1 MTNPKLALIPSGYK
15 TATVYSILPN
25 NADGDF
31 TYERN
36 GSATRVRKDGLI
48 EELTVDDTPRL
59 DWLNSDC
66 PSLLLE
72 PQRTNLQAY
81 SENFSGAAWTPAF
94 STITANSSICPN
106 GELTAYKLET
116 TSSVGSLNGFLQIT
130 ANTEYTYSLFVKADT
145 TSICK
150 IELYDT
156 LSGGA
161 SYYYGLVNFNMAT
174 ETISTSLATASF
186 DKLDGGWYRLKIT
199 ATSPNPLQGGGTGAS
214 ISLTQAGSIFIWG
227 AQMEAGKGAT
237 SYIKN
242 VDDINGVTRL
252 VDDLESTTTYS
263 TENDVAW
270 FLEFDNYTF
279 ENSFRPLM
287 VVRNSGF
294 TQTMDLISYNSG
306 SDYYFR
312 IRATNQSALQTIIN
326 LGQDAI
332 QMFRRNKVAVRLYG
346 SNFEIYVNGTRE
358 YTGTSDDGDWTIL
371 NNSAILNDFGSSAEA
386 PSAKLYDFRVYDQ
399 TMTQTELEQ
408 LTTI

>member
-59 DWLNSDC
+59 DWLNSNC

-72 PQRTNLQAY
+72 PQRTNIQAY
-81 SENFSGAAWTPAF
+81 SEDFSGAAWTPVF

-161 SYYYGLVNFNMAT
+161 SYYYGLVNFDMST
-174 ETISTSLATASF
+174 ETITTSLATASF

-199 ATSPNPLQGGGTGAS
+199 ATSPNPLQGGATGVE

-227 AQMEAGKGAT
+227 GQMEAGGYAT

-242 VDDINGVTRL
+242 VNDINGVTRL
-252 VDDLESTTTYS
+252 KDECLNGGDADLYDITEGTFFVDANNFGAPYLGYNMITLSDGGSNLVRFIYESS
-263 TENDVAW
+263 
-270 FLEFDNYTF
+270 
-279 ENSFRPLM
+279 
-287 VVRNSGF
+287 
-294 TQTMDLISYNSG
+294 
-306 SDYYFR
+306 R
-312 IRATNQSALQTIIN
+312 IRTSVENGSSQ
-326 LGQDAI
+326 QDYFI
-332 QMFRRNKVAVRLYG
+332 TGVNDNERNKVAITFKEDEFKVYHNGVLKDTDTSGDIPTGLDRL
-346 SNFEIYVNGTRE
+346 NFASQS
-358 YTGTSDDGDWTIL
+358 GTSRHFEG
-371 NNSAILNDFGSSAEA
+371 
-386 PSAKLYDFRVYDQ
+386 KVYDTRVYDRVL
-399 TMTQTELEQ
+399 TQAEAIT

>member
-72 PQRTNLQAY
+72 PQRTNIQAY

-94 STITANSSICPN
+94 STITANSSISPN

-130 ANTEYTYSLFVKADT
+130 ANTLYTYSLFVKADT

-161 SYYYGLVNFNMAT
+161 SYYYGLVNFDMST

-199 ATSPNPLQGGGTGAS
+199 ATSPNPLQGGGTGVS

-227 AQMEAGKGAT
+227 GQMEAGEYAT

-252 VDDLESTTTYS
+252 KDECFNGGDADLFDITEGTFFVDAVNFSPPFNGYNMITLSNGSTNIVRFLYESS
-263 TENDVAW
+263 
-270 FLEFDNYTF
+270 
-279 ENSFRPLM
+279 
-287 VVRNSGF
+287 
-294 TQTMDLISYNSG
+294 
-306 SDYYFR
+306 R
-312 IRATNQSALQTIIN
+312 IRVTVIASNNVEQDYFIAGVASNQ
-326 LGQDAI
+326 
-332 QMFRRNKVAVRLYG
+332 RNKVALTFKKDEFKVYHNGVLKDTDTSG
-346 SNFEIYVNGTRE
+346 DIPTGLSKLNFSMT
-358 YTGTSDDGDWTIL
+358 
-371 NNSAILNDFGSSAEA
+371 NNLSRWFEGEV
-386 PSAKLYDFRVYDQ
+386 YDTRVYDRVL
-399 TMTQTELEQ
+399 TEAEAIT

>member
-25 NADGDF
+25 NGDGDF
-31 TYERN
+31 IYERN

-72 PQRTNLQAY
+72 PQRTNIQAY

-94 STITANSSICPN
+94 STITANSSISPN

-116 TSSVGSLNGFLQIT
+116 TSYVGSLNGFLQIT

-161 SYYYGLVNFNMAT
+161 SYYYGLVNFDMST
-174 ETISTSLATASF
+174 ETITTSLATASF
-186 DKLDGGWYRLKIT
+186 DKLDSGWYRLKIT
-199 ATSPNPLQGGGTGAS
+199 ATSPNPLQGGGTGVS
-214 ISLTQAGSIFIWG
+214 ISLTQAGSIFIWAG
-227 AQMEAGKGAT
+227 QMEAGGYAT

-252 VDDLESTTTYS
+252 KDECFNGGDADLFDITEGTFFVDANNFGTPLNDYSMITISDATGSNYIRFIYESS
-263 TENDVAW
+263 
-270 FLEFDNYTF
+270 
-279 ENSFRPLM
+279 
-287 VVRNSGF
+287 
-294 TQTMDLISYNSG
+294 
-306 SDYYFR
+306 R
-312 IRATNQSALQTIIN
+312 IRTSVENGSLQQDYFIN
-326 LGQDAI
+326 GVNDNE
-332 QMFRRNKVAVRLYG
+332 RNKVAITFKKDEFKVYHNGVLKDTDTSG
-346 SNFEIYVNGTRE
+346 DIPTGLSKLNFSMT
-358 YTGTSDDGDWTIL
+358 
-371 NNSAILNDFGSSAEA
+371 NNLSRWFEGKVHDT
-386 PSAKLYDFRVYDQ
+386 RVYDRVL
-399 TMTQTELEQ
+399 TEAEAIT

>member
-15 TATVYSILPN
+15 QSPPTVYSILPN

-48 EELTVDDTPRL
+48 EEVVNDTPRL

-94 STITANSSICPN
+94 STITANSSISPN

-161 SYYYGLVNFNMAT
+161 SYYYGLVNFDMST
-174 ETISTSLATASF
+174 ETITTSLATASF
-186 DKLDGGWYRLKIT
+186 DKLDSGWYRLKIT
-199 ATSPNPLQGGGTGAS
+199 ATSPNPLQGGGTGVS

-227 AQMEAGKGAT
+227 GQMEAGGYAT

-252 VDDLESTTTYS
+252 KDECFNGGDADLFDITEGTFFVDAVNFSPPLNDYSMITLSNGSANIVRFLYESS
-263 TENDVAW
+263 
-270 FLEFDNYTF
+270 
-279 ENSFRPLM
+279 
-287 VVRNSGF
+287 
-294 TQTMDLISYNSG
+294 
-306 SDYYFR
+306 R
-312 IRATNQSALQTIIN
+312 IRVTVIASNNVEQDYFIAGVASNQ
-326 LGQDAI
+326 
-332 QMFRRNKVAVRLYG
+332 RNKVALTFKENEFKVYHNGVLKDTDTSG
-346 SNFEIYVNGTRE
+346 DIPTGLDKLNFASQS
-358 YTGTSDDGDWTIL
+358 GTSRHFEG
-371 NNSAILNDFGSSAEA
+371 
-386 PSAKLYDFRVYDQ
+386 KVYDTRVYDRVL
-399 TMTQTELEQ
+399 TQAEAIT

>member
-25 NADGDF
+25 NGDGDF
-31 TYERN
+31 IYERN

-48 EELTVDDTPRL
+48 EEVVEDTPRL
-59 DWLNSDC
+59 DWLNSNC

-94 STITANSSICPN
+94 STITANSSISPN

-161 SYYYGLVNFNMAT
+161 SYYYGLVNFDMST
-174 ETISTSLATASF
+174 ETITTSLATASF
-186 DKLDGGWYRLKIT
+186 DKLDSGWYRLKIT

-227 AQMEAGKGAT
+227 GQMEAGGYAT

-252 VDDLESTTTYS
+252 KDECLNGGDADLFDITEGTFFVDANNFGAPYLGYNMITLSDGSSNLVRFIYESS
-263 TENDVAW
+263 
-270 FLEFDNYTF
+270 
-279 ENSFRPLM
+279 
-287 VVRNSGF
+287 
-294 TQTMDLISYNSG
+294 
-306 SDYYFR
+306 R
-312 IRATNQSALQTIIN
+312 IRTSVENGSSQ
-326 LGQDAI
+326 QDYFI
-332 QMFRRNKVAVRLYG
+332 TGVNDNERNKVAITFKENEFKVYHNGVLKDTDTSGDIPTGLDRL
-346 SNFEIYVNGTRE
+346 NFASQS
-358 YTGTSDDGDWTIL
+358 GTSRHFEG
-371 NNSAILNDFGSSAEA
+371 
-386 PSAKLYDFRVYDQ
+386 KVYDTRVYDRVL
-399 TMTQTELEQ
+399 TEAEAIT

>member
-48 EELTVDDTPRL
+48 EELTVNDTPRL

-81 SENFSGAAWTPAF
+81 SENFSGAAWTPSS
-94 STITANSSICPN
+94 STITANSSISPN

-130 ANTEYTYSLFVKADT
+130 ANTLYTYSLFVKADT

-161 SYYYGLVNFNMAT
+161 SYYYGLVNFDMST

-199 ATSPNPLQGGGTGAS
+199 ATSPNPLQGGGTGVS

-227 AQMEAGKGAT
+227 GQMEAGEYAT
-237 SYIKN
+237 SYIENPSN
-242 VDDINGVTRL
+242 VSGVTRL
-252 VDDLESTTTYS
+252 KDECFNGGDADLFDITEGTFFVDANNFGTPLNDYSMITISDATGSNYIRFIYESSRTRTS
-263 TENDVAW
+263 VENGSLQQDYFITGVN
-270 FLEFDNYTF
+270 DN
-279 ENSFRPLM
+279 E
-287 VVRNSGF
+287 
-294 TQTMDLISYNSG
+294 
-306 SDYYFR
+306 
-312 IRATNQSALQTIIN
+312 
-326 LGQDAI
+326 
-332 QMFRRNKVAVRLYG
+332 RNKVAITFKKDEFKVYHNGVLKDTDTSG
-346 SNFEIYVNGTRE
+346 DIPTGLSKLNFSMT
-358 YTGTSDDGDWTIL
+358 
-371 NNSAILNDFGSSAEA
+371 NNLSRWFEGEV
-386 PSAKLYDFRVYDQ
+386 YDTRVYDRVL
-399 TMTQTELEQ
+399 TEAEAIT

>member
-31 TYERN
+31 DYERN
-36 GSATRVRKDGLI
+36 GSATRMRKDGLI

-81 SENFSGAAWTPAF
+81 SENFSGAAWTPSS

-116 TSSVGSLNGFLQIT
+116 TSTVGLLGGFLTIT
-130 ANTEYTYSLFVKADT
+130 ANTEYTYSLFVKSDA
-145 TSICK
+145 TSVCK
-150 IELYDT
+150 IDLYDT
-156 LSGGA
+156 IS
-161 SYYYGLVNFNMAT
+161 SSRYFYGTVIFDMAT

-186 DKLDGGWYRLKIT
+186 DKLDGGWYRLKMT
-199 ATSPNPLQGGGTGAS
+199 ATSPNPLLGSTGVQ

-227 AQMEAGKGAT
+227 AQMEAGGYAT

-252 VDDLESTTTYS
+252 KDECFNGGDADLFDITEGTFFVDSY
-263 TENDVAW
+263 V
-270 FLEFDNYTF
+270 
-279 ENSFRPLM
+279 
-287 VVRNSGF
+287 
-294 TQTMDLISYNSG
+294 YNSG
-306 SDYYFR
+306 NF
-312 IRATNQSALQTIIN
+312 TIIN
-326 LGQDAI
+326 LSDGSVSNRLAL
-332 QMFRRNKVAVRLYG
+332 MFQNYGTQVRVLSSGGVDSYLNLNFDQRNKIAVTFKENEYKFFINGALVGSDTSATVPSGMDRLNF
-346 SNFEIYVNGTRE
+346 SNNTNVSNHFEGKV
-358 YTGTSDDGDWTIL
+358 
-371 NNSAILNDFGSSAEA
+371 
-386 PSAKLYDFRVYDQ
+386 YDTRVYDRVL
-399 TMTQTELEQ
+399 TEAEAIT

>member
-31 TYERN
+31 NYERN
-36 GSATRVRKDGLI
+36 GSATRMRKDGLI

-81 SENFSGAAWTPAF
+81 SENFSGAAWTPSS
-94 STITANSSICPN
+94 STITSNSSICPN

-116 TSSVGSLNGFLQIT
+116 TSTVGLLGGFLTIT
-130 ANTEYTYSLFVKADT
+130 ANTEYTYSLFVKSDA
-145 TSICK
+145 TSVCK
-150 IELYDT
+150 IDLYDT
-156 LSGGA
+156 IS
-161 SYYYGLVNFNMAT
+161 SSRYFYGTVIFDMAT

-186 DKLDGGWYRLKIT
+186 DKLDGGWYRLKMT
-199 ATSPNPLQGGGTGAS
+199 ATSPNPLLGSTGVQ

-227 AQMEAGKGAT
+227 AQMEAGGYAT

-252 VDDLESTTTYS
+252 KDECFNGGDADLFDITEGTFFVDSY
-263 TENDVAW
+263 V
-270 FLEFDNYTF
+270 
-279 ENSFRPLM
+279 
-287 VVRNSGF
+287 
-294 TQTMDLISYNSG
+294 YNSG
-306 SDYYFR
+306 NF
-312 IRATNQSALQTIIN
+312 TIITLCDGSASNRLALIFQNYGTQVRVLSSGGVDSYLN
-326 LGQDAI
+326 LNFDQ
-332 QMFRRNKVAVRLYG
+332 RNKIAVTFKENEYKFFINGALVGSDTSATVPSGMDRLNF
-346 SNFEIYVNGTRE
+346 SNNTNVLNHFEGKV
-358 YTGTSDDGDWTIL
+358 
-371 NNSAILNDFGSSAEA
+371 
-386 PSAKLYDFRVYDQ
+386 YDTRVYDRVL
-399 TMTQTELEQ
+399 TEAEAIT

>member
-31 TYERN
+31 NYERN

-48 EELTVDDTPRL
+48 EEVVNDTPRL

-72 PQRTNLQAY
+72 PQRTNIQAY
-81 SENFSGAAWTPAF
+81 SENFSGAAWTP
-94 STITANSSICPN
+94 SLVTITANSSISPN

-130 ANTEYTYSLFVKADT
+130 ANTEYTYSLYVKAYT

-150 IELYDT
+150 IELYDR

-161 SYYYGLVNFNMAT
+161 SYYYGLVNFDMST
-174 ETISTSLATASF
+174 ETIVTSLATASF

-199 ATSPNPLQGGGTGAS
+199 ATSPNPLQGGGTGVS

-227 AQMEAGKGAT
+227 GQMEAGGYAT

-252 VDDLESTTTYS
+252 KDECFNGGDADLFDITEGTFFVDSY
-263 TENDVAW
+263 V
-270 FLEFDNYTF
+270 
-279 ENSFRPLM
+279 
-287 VVRNSGF
+287 
-294 TQTMDLISYNSG
+294 YNSG
-306 SDYYFR
+306 NF
-312 IRATNQSALQTIIN
+312 TIIN
-326 LGQDAI
+326 LSDGSVSNRLAL
-332 QMFRRNKVAVRLYG
+332 MFQNYGTQVRVLSSGGVDSYLNLNFDQRNKIAVTFKENEYKFFINGALVGSDTSATIPSGMDRLNF
-346 SNFEIYVNGTRE
+346 SNNTNVSNHFEGKV
-358 YTGTSDDGDWTIL
+358 
-371 NNSAILNDFGSSAEA
+371 
-386 PSAKLYDFRVYDQ
+386 YDTRVYDRVL
-399 TMTQTELEQ
+399 TEAEAIT

>member
-1 MTNPKLALIPSGYK
+1 MKNPKLALIPSGYK

-31 TYERN
+31 DYERN

-72 PQRTNLQAY
+72 PQRTNIQAY

-94 STITANSSICPN
+94 STITANSSISPN
-106 GELTAYKLET
+106 GELAAYKLET

>member
-1 MTNPKLALIPSGYK
+1 MTNPKLALIPSGYN

-25 NADGDF
+25 NAEGDF

-48 EELTVDDTPRL
+48 EELTVNDTPRL

-72 PQRTNLQAY
+72 PQRTNIQAY

-161 SYYYGLVNFNMAT
+161 SYYYGLVNFDMST

-199 ATSPNPLQGGGTGAS
+199 ATSPNPLQGGGTGVS
-214 ISLTQAGSIFIWG
+214 ISLTQAGSIFIWAG
-227 AQMEAGKGAT
+227 QMEAGGYAT

-252 VDDLESTTTYS
+252 KDECFNGGDADLFDITEGTFFVDANNFGTPLNDYSMITISDATGSNYIRFIYESS
-263 TENDVAW
+263 
-270 FLEFDNYTF
+270 
-279 ENSFRPLM
+279 
-287 VVRNSGF
+287 
-294 TQTMDLISYNSG
+294 
-306 SDYYFR
+306 R
-312 IRATNQSALQTIIN
+312 IRTSVENGSLQQDYFIN
-326 LGQDAI
+326 GVNDNE
-332 QMFRRNKVAVRLYG
+332 RNKVAITFKKDEFKVYHNGVLKDTDTSG
-346 SNFEIYVNGTRE
+346 DIPTGLSKLNFSMT
-358 YTGTSDDGDWTIL
+358 
-371 NNSAILNDFGSSAEA
+371 NNLSRWFEGEV
-386 PSAKLYDFRVYDQ
+386 YDTRVYDRVL
-399 TMTQTELEQ
+399 TEAEAIT

>member
-31 TYERN
+31 NYERN
-36 GSATRVRKDGLI
+36 GSATRMRKDGLI

-81 SENFSGAAWTPAF
+81 SENFSGAAWTPSS

-116 TSSVGSLNGFLQIT
+116 TSTVGLLGGFLTIT
-130 ANTEYTYSLFVKADT
+130 ANTEYTYSLFVKSDA
-145 TSICK
+145 TSVCK
-150 IELYDT
+150 IDLYDT
-156 LSGGA
+156 IS
-161 SYYYGLVNFNMAT
+161 SSRYFYGTVIFDMAT

-186 DKLDGGWYRLKIT
+186 DKLDGGWYRLKMT
-199 ATSPNPLQGGGTGAS
+199 ATSPNPLLGSTGVQ

-227 AQMEAGKGAT
+227 AQMEAGGYAT

-252 VDDLESTTTYS
+252 KDECFNGGDADLFDITEGTFFVDSY
-263 TENDVAW
+263 V
-270 FLEFDNYTF
+270 
-279 ENSFRPLM
+279 
-287 VVRNSGF
+287 
-294 TQTMDLISYNSG
+294 YNSG
-306 SDYYFR
+306 NF
-312 IRATNQSALQTIIN
+312 TIIN
-326 LGQDAI
+326 LSDGSVSNRLAL
-332 QMFRRNKVAVRLYG
+332 MFQNYGTQVRVLSSGGVDSYLNLNFDQRNKIAVTFKENEYKFFINGALVGSDTSATVPSGMDRLNF
-346 SNFEIYVNGTRE
+346 SNNTNVSNHFEGKV
-358 YTGTSDDGDWTIL
+358 
-371 NNSAILNDFGSSAEA
+371 
-386 PSAKLYDFRVYDQ
+386 YDTRVYDRVL
-399 TMTQTELEQ
+399 TEAEAIT

>member
-15 TATVYSILPN
+15 QSPPTVYSILPN

-48 EELTVDDTPRL
+48 EEVVNDTPRL

-94 STITANSSICPN
+94 STITANSSISPN

-161 SYYYGLVNFNMAT
+161 SYYYGLVNFDMST
-174 ETISTSLATASF
+174 ETITTSLATASF
-186 DKLDGGWYRLKIT
+186 DKLDSGWYRLKIT
-199 ATSPNPLQGGGTGAS
+199 ATSPNPLQGGGTGVS

-227 AQMEAGKGAT
+227 GQMEAGGYAT

-252 VDDLESTTTYS
+252 KDECFNGGDADLFDITEGTFFVDAVNFSPPLNGYNMITLSDGSTNIVRFLYESS
-263 TENDVAW
+263 
-270 FLEFDNYTF
+270 
-279 ENSFRPLM
+279 
-287 VVRNSGF
+287 
-294 TQTMDLISYNSG
+294 
-306 SDYYFR
+306 R
-312 IRATNQSALQTIIN
+312 IRVTVIASNNVEQDYFIAGVASNQ
-326 LGQDAI
+326 
-332 QMFRRNKVAVRLYG
+332 RNKVALTFKENEFKVYHNGVLKDTDTSG
-346 SNFEIYVNGTRE
+346 DIPTGLDKLNFASQS
-358 YTGTSDDGDWTIL
+358 GTSRHFEG
-371 NNSAILNDFGSSAEA
+371 
-386 PSAKLYDFRVYDQ
+386 KVYDTRVYDRVL
-399 TMTQTELEQ
+399 TQAEAIT

>member
-48 EELTVDDTPRL
+48 VELTVNDTPRL

-81 SENFSGAAWTPAF
+81 SENFSGAAWSTSGA
-94 STITANSSICPN
+94 TITANSSISPN
-106 GELTAYKLET
+106 GELTATKLET
-116 TSSVGSLNGFLQIT
+116 TSSVDSLNGFLQIT

-161 SYYYGLVNFNMAT
+161 SYYYGLVNFDMST
-174 ETISTSLATASF
+174 ETITTSLATASF

-227 AQMEAGKGAT
+227 GQMEAGGYAT

-252 VDDLESTTTYS
+252 KDECLNGGDADLFDITEGTFFVDAVNFSPPLNGYNMITLSDGSNNFVRFIYESS
-263 TENDVAW
+263 
-270 FLEFDNYTF
+270 
-279 ENSFRPLM
+279 
-287 VVRNSGF
+287 
-294 TQTMDLISYNSG
+294 
-306 SDYYFR
+306 R
-312 IRATNQSALQTIIN
+312 IRTSVENGSSQ
-326 LGQDAI
+326 QDYFI
-332 QMFRRNKVAVRLYG
+332 TGVNGNERNKVAITFKKDEFKVYHNGVLKDTDTSG
-346 SNFEIYVNGTRE
+346 DIPTGLDKLNFASQS
-358 YTGTSDDGDWTIL
+358 GTSRHFEG
-371 NNSAILNDFGSSAEA
+371 
-386 PSAKLYDFRVYDQ
+386 KLYDTRVYDRVL
-399 TMTQTELEQ
+399 TEAEAIT

>member
-1 MTNPKLALIPSGYK
+1 MTNPKLALIPSGYN

-31 TYERN
+31 DYERN
-36 GSATRVRKDGLI
+36 GSATRMRKDGLI
-48 EELTVDDTPRL
+48 EELTVNDTPRL
-59 DWLNSDC
+59 DLLNSDC

-72 PQRTNLQAY
+72 PQRTNIQAY

-130 ANTEYTYSLFVKADT
+130 ANTLYTYSLFVKADT

-161 SYYYGLVNFNMAT
+161 SYYYGLVNFDMST
-174 ETISTSLATASF
+174 ETIVTSLATASF

-199 ATSPNPLQGGGTGAS
+199 ATSPNPLQGGGTGVS

-227 AQMEAGKGAT
+227 GQMEVGGYAT

-252 VDDLESTTTYS
+252 KDECINGGDADLFDITEGTFFVDAVNFSPPYLGYNMITLSDGSSNLVRFIYESS
-263 TENDVAW
+263 
-270 FLEFDNYTF
+270 
-279 ENSFRPLM
+279 
-287 VVRNSGF
+287 
-294 TQTMDLISYNSG
+294 
-306 SDYYFR
+306 R
-312 IRATNQSALQTIIN
+312 IRTSVENGSSQ
-326 LGQDAI
+326 QDYFI
-332 QMFRRNKVAVRLYG
+332 TGVNDNERNKVAITFKEDEFKVYHNGVLKDTDTSGDIPTGLDRL
-346 SNFEIYVNGTRE
+346 NFASQS
-358 YTGTSDDGDWTIL
+358 GTSRHFEG
-371 NNSAILNDFGSSAEA
+371 
-386 PSAKLYDFRVYDQ
+386 KVYDTRVYDRVL
-399 TMTQTELEQ
+399 TEAEAIT

>member
-25 NADGDF
+25 NTDGDF

-48 EELTVDDTPRL
+48 EELTVNDTPRL

-72 PQRTNLQAY
+72 PQRTNIQAY

-130 ANTEYTYSLFVKADT
+130 ANTLYTYSLFVKADT

-161 SYYYGLVNFNMAT
+161 SYYYGLVNFDMST
-174 ETISTSLATASF
+174 ETIVTSLATASF

-199 ATSPNPLQGGGTGAS
+199 ATSPNPLQGGGTGVS

-227 AQMEAGKGAT
+227 GQMEVGGYAT

-252 VDDLESTTTYS
+252 KDECINGGDADLFDITEGTFFVDAVNFSPPYLGYNMITLSDGSSNLVRFIYESS
-263 TENDVAW
+263 
-270 FLEFDNYTF
+270 
-279 ENSFRPLM
+279 
-287 VVRNSGF
+287 
-294 TQTMDLISYNSG
+294 
-306 SDYYFR
+306 R
-312 IRATNQSALQTIIN
+312 IRTSVENGSSQ
-326 LGQDAI
+326 QDYFI
-332 QMFRRNKVAVRLYG
+332 TGVNDNERNKVAITFKEDEFKVYHNGVLKDTDTSGDIPTGLDRL
-346 SNFEIYVNGTRE
+346 NFASQS
-358 YTGTSDDGDWTIL
+358 GTSRHFEG
-371 NNSAILNDFGSSAEA
+371 
-386 PSAKLYDFRVYDQ
+386 KVYDTRVYDRVL
-399 TMTQTELEQ
+399 TEAEAIT

>member
-48 EELTVDDTPRL
+48 EELTVNDTPRL

-72 PQRTNLQAY
+72 PQRTNIQAY

-199 ATSPNPLQGGGTGAS
+199 ATSPNPLQGGATGAS

-227 AQMEAGKGAT
+227 GQMEAGGYAT

-252 VDDLESTTTYS
+252 KDECLNGGDADLFDITEGTFFVDAVNFSPPLNGYNMITLSDGSSNFVRFIYESS
-263 TENDVAW
+263 
-270 FLEFDNYTF
+270 
-279 ENSFRPLM
+279 
-287 VVRNSGF
+287 
-294 TQTMDLISYNSG
+294 
-306 SDYYFR
+306 R
-312 IRATNQSALQTIIN
+312 IRTSVENGSSQ
-326 LGQDAI
+326 QDYFI
-332 QMFRRNKVAVRLYG
+332 TGVNGNERNKVAITFKENEFKVYHNGVLKDTDTSG
-346 SNFEIYVNGTRE
+346 DIPTGLDKLNFASQS
-358 YTGTSDDGDWTIL
+358 GTSRHFEG
-371 NNSAILNDFGSSAEA
+371 
-386 PSAKLYDFRVYDQ
+386 KLYDTRVYDRVL
-399 TMTQTELEQ
+399 TEAEAIT

>member
-31 TYERN
+31 AYERN

-48 EELTVDDTPRL
+48 EEVVDDTPRL

-72 PQRTNLQAY
+72 PQRTNIQAY
-81 SENFSGAAWTPAF
+81 SENFSGAAWTPSS

-116 TSSVGSLNGFLQIT
+116 TSTVGLLGGFLTIT
-130 ANTEYTYSLFVKADT
+130 ANTEYTYSLFVKSDA
-145 TSICK
+145 TSVCK
-150 IELYDT
+150 IDLYDT
-156 LSGGA
+156 IS
-161 SYYYGLVNFNMAT
+161 SSRYFYGTVIFDMAT

-186 DKLDGGWYRLKIT
+186 DKLDGGWYRLKMT
-199 ATSPNPLQGGGTGAS
+199 ATSPNPLLGSTGVQ

-227 AQMEAGKGAT
+227 AQMEAGGYAT

-252 VDDLESTTTYS
+252 KDECFNGGDADLFDITEGTFFVDSY
-263 TENDVAW
+263 V
-270 FLEFDNYTF
+270 
-279 ENSFRPLM
+279 
-287 VVRNSGF
+287 
-294 TQTMDLISYNSG
+294 YNSG
-306 SDYYFR
+306 NF
-312 IRATNQSALQTIIN
+312 TIITLCDGSASNRLALIFQNYGTQVRVLSSGGVDSYLN
-326 LGQDAI
+326 LNFDQ
-332 QMFRRNKVAVRLYG
+332 RNKIAVTFKENEYKFFINGALVGSDTSATVPSGMDRLNF
-346 SNFEIYVNGTRE
+346 SNNTNVLNHFEGKV
-358 YTGTSDDGDWTIL
+358 
-371 NNSAILNDFGSSAEA
+371 
-386 PSAKLYDFRVYDQ
+386 YDTRVYDRVL
-399 TMTQTELEQ
+399 TEAEAIT